1 MAMQNGARDPLQL
14 PQQQTGSAGS
24 QLNLACSAPC
34 GLLLSL
40 LWAVPALAQPESQ
53 KQERGQNRPIALR
66 AVRSSRR
73 FYKITLLA

>member
-1 MAMQNGARDPLQL
+1 MKGGKVADSQSTPKQGETSSGRDRASRPKKSE
-14 PQQQTGSAGS
+14 PSPSAQSGVWE
-24 QLNLACSAPC
+24 P
-34 GLLLSL
+34 
-40 LWAVPALAQPESQ
+40 Q